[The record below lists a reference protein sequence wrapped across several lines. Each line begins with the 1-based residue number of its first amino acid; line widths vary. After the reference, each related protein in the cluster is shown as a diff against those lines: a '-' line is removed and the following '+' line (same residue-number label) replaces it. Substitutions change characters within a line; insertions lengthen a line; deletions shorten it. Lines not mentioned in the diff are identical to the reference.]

1 MPDPAAPIKLGANVW
16 NQYTSWP
23 AFRDALVR
31 AEALGYDSLW
41 TWDHVY
47 PIVGSPDGPIL
58 EAWTAMA
65 AIAALTKTAT
75 IGHLV
80 GANTFRNPALTAKM
94 ITTIDHISGGRAV
107 LGIGAAWFE
116 VEHRGFGIPFGDG
129 FPERLRWL
137 GEALPIMR
145 AMLDGTPHTATGPRY
160 ATDAV
165 RNDPPPVQKRLPILI
180 GGGGKKVTLKLVAKY
195 ADMNNIGNPIASVA
209 EAEEA
214 LLEHCRTLGRDET
227 TVERTTEIQRI
238 VIRDTADEARR
249 VHDALLAANG
259 GAATDEVRP
268 GSATLAKA
276 RACVGTPDDVYAHL
290 APLVAAGYRHIIA
303 CFPAPVDDETMVR
316 LATEIRP
323 RLAELAR
330 R

>member
-1 MPDPAAPIKLGANVW
+1 MNEKVKIGALIW
-16 NQYTSWP
+16 PQYTEWSSMRSM
-23 AFRDALVR
+23 AVTADRV
-31 AEALGYDSLW
+31 GYDNLW

-47 PIVGSPDGPIL
+47 PIIGNPNGPIFEGWSTL
-58 EAWTAMA
+58 VAWAEATTRA
-65 AIAALTKTAT
+65 K
-75 IGHLV
+75 IGLMV
-80 GANTFRNPALTAKM
+80 GANTFREPALTAKLA
-94 ITTIDHISGGRAV
+94 TTLDHISGGRAI
-107 LGIGAAWFE
+107 LGIGAAWFAT
-116 VEHRGFGIPFGDG
+116 EHAGFGFDFGDG
-129 FPERLRWL
+129 FPERLRRL

-145 AMLDGTPHTATGPRY
+145 AMLDSTPHTATGTRY
-160 ATDAV
+160 TTDAV
-165 RNDPPPVQKRLPILI
+165 RNDPPPVQKHLPILI
-180 GGGGKKVTLKLVAKY
+180 GGGGRKVTLKLVAKY

-214 LLEHCRTLGRDET
+214 LLGHCRALGRDET
-227 TVERTTEIQRI
+227 TVERTTEIQRL
-238 VIRDTADEARR
+238 VIRDTAEEAWR

>member
-1 MPDPAAPIKLGANVW
+1 
-16 NQYTSWP
+16 
-23 AFRDALVR
+23 
-31 AEALGYDSLW
+31 
-41 TWDHVY
+41 
-47 PIVGSPDGPIL
+47 
-58 EAWTAMA
+58 MA
-65 AIAALTKTAT
+65 AIAALTKKAT

-116 VEHRGFGIPFGDG
+116 VEHTGFGIEFGSG

-145 AMLDGTPHTATGPRY
+145 AMLDGTPYTATGPRY
-160 ATDAV
+160 ATHEV
-165 RNDPPPVQKRLPILI
+165 RNDPPPVQAHLPILI

-195 ADMNNIGNPIASVA
+195 ADMNNLGNPIAAVA

-227 TVERTTEIQRI
+227 TVERTTEIQRL
-238 VIRDTADEARR
+238 VIRDSSAEAWR
-249 VHDALLAANG
+249 VHDDQLRANG

-276 RACVGTPDDVYAHL
+276 RACVGTPDEVYAHL
-290 APLVAAGYRHIIA
+290 APLVEAGYRHLIA

-316 LATEIRP
+316 FATEIRP
-323 RLAELAR
+323 RLEVLAR
-330 R
+330 G